1 MCIRPGVKEHTASP
15 LHLIIKNF
23 LSMAIEWLLMP
34 ETITF
39 LYSLERS
46 RWRKHDGQSSNCKNC
61 QSFLSRDDLLF
72 HVEATLHLQVMS
84 RLLGRRRG
92 WNWTDNTREHRD
104 VIALMSRLMEGF
116 NDTRSRLM
124 AVRLLFVGTVIGRF
138 DGCKSE
144 FGSWHQLR
152 VR

>member
-1 MCIRPGVKEHTASP
+1 MMHIQETVIHKYYNNTDPYCHLCLLERRKMIVSRHVEVRVSIYLSLRDNVMCTSVPVLEKILLLSCI
-15 LHLIIKNF
+15 LIIKNF

-84 RLLGRRRG
+84 RLLRRRG
-92 WNWTDNTREHRD
+92 
-104 VIALMSRLMEGF
+104 
-116 NDTRSRLM
+116 
-124 AVRLLFVGTVIGRF
+124 
-138 DGCKSE
+138 
-144 FGSWHQLR
+144 
-152 VR
+152 